1 MTQDQARKL
10 VLALDGVTEG
20 SHHGHADFRVDG
32 TIFVGFSPDGRRVN
46 LKTTRAN
53 LDAMLATDALTFRDA
68 WGGRWVGVDLS
79 RVNTPTLRALL
90 ADAHQ
95 LATKRTVRRAPAAR
109 SGRKTT
115 AANSRPVRTDLFK
128 KVLEAARGLP
138 GVEEGTAYG
147 TRALRLKGKFLARL
161 REDGESLV
169 IKVEMI
175 EREHL
180 MRSDPVTFFITD
192 HYRDYPS
199 VLIHLSKVK
208 PALLRE
214 LIEQSWRRAAP
225 KRLLGL
231 VLPRAGSA

>member
-1 MTQDQARKL
+1 VTQDQARKL
-10 VLALDGVTEG
+10 ALAFDGVTEG
-20 SHHGHADFRVDG
+20 SHHGHADFRVAG
-32 TIFVGFSPDGRRVN
+32 MIFLGFSPDGRWVN

-68 WGGRWVGVDLS
+68 WGGRWVGVDLT
-79 RVNTPTLRALL
+79 RVDAPTLRLLL
-90 ADAHQ
+90 ADAVG
-95 LATKRTVRRAPAAR
+95 LASKRTGRSAGTAR
-109 SGRKTT
+109 SGRKKASPAKTGH
-115 AANSRPVRTDLFK
+115 ARSDSFK

-138 GVEEGTAYG
+138 GVEEGTSYG
-147 TRALRLKGKFLARL
+147 TRALRVKGKFLARL

-180 MRSDPVTFFITD
+180 MRSDPRTFFITD

-214 LIEQSWRRAAP
+214 LIEQCWRRAAP
-225 KRLLGL
+225 KRLLAEHG
-231 VLPRAGSA
+231 